1 MRAAAGA
8 PRAPARLPYP
18 EHRLLAWTVVLILI
32 AVNAIY
38 VAAEFAAVS
47 VRHGQIQQR
56 AEDGSALARRLMPYL
71 ADAHALDRYIAACQ
85 IGITLSSLILGAY
98 GQATI
103 GQQFAA
109 TLERLAGLEPITA
122 QSTAA
127 LVVLVLLT
135 VMQMVLGELVPKSLA
150 LQFPAT
156 LALYTV
162 IPMQWSLRGL
172 AWFIVVLNGSGTAI
186 LRAIGASADGHRH
199 IHSPEEIELLI
210 AESREGGLLTPA
222 EQHRLSR
229 ALRLS
234 MRPIRDVMTPRVS
247 MDALDVDTEP
257 DEALALLQESPH
269 TRLPVYE
276 ETVDQIVGLVHTRDA
291 ALHVARDGRLPP
303 LRTLM
308 RPVLVVPDS
317 LTTDQVLTR
326 MREERR
332 QTAVVLDE
340 FGGTAGLV
348 TVGDILE
355 EVLGEVADEFKPAE
369 AVPEWLPDG
378 RVRLPGELRLEQAA
392 QWIGTHLHGD
402 ARTVA
407 GHVIETIGRIP
418 DAGERM
424 MVDGVLVEV
433 ERVEHHALES
443 VIVTPVPARNGS
455 ASAEDGA

>member
-1 MRAAAGA
+1 M
-8 PRAPARLPYP
+8 PVPYP

-47 VRHGQIQQR
+47 VRHSQIQQR

-85 IGITLSSLILGAY
+85 VGITLSSLILGAY

-103 GQQFAA
+103 GQQIAGA
-109 TLERLAGLEPITA
+109 LERLAGLEPLTA
-122 QSTAA
+122 QSAA
-127 LVVLVLLT
+127 AVTVLVGLT
-135 VMQMVLGELVPKSLA
+135 ALQMILGELVPKSLA
-150 LQFPAT
+150 LQFPVR

-162 IPMQWSLRGL
+162 VPMQWSLRGL
-172 AWFIVVLNGSGTAI
+172 AWFINVLNGSGTAL
-186 LRAIGASADGHRH
+186 LRLVGADTSGHRH

-210 AESREGGLLTPA
+210 AESRDGGLLTPA
-222 EQHRLSR
+222 EQQRLSR

-247 MDALDVDTEP
+247 MDAVEVDTEP
-257 DEALALLQESPH
+257 AEALALIRESPH

-276 ETVDQIVGLVHTRDA
+276 ETIDQIVGLVHTRDA
-291 ALHVARDGRLPP
+291 ALRIARDGGLPP
-303 LRTLM
+303 LRALM

-326 MREERR
+326 MREEHR
-332 QTAVVLDE
+332 QTAIVLDE

-348 TVGDILE
+348 SVGDILE

-369 AVPEWLPDG
+369 PVPEWLPDG
-378 RVRLPGELRLEQAA
+378 RVRLPGELRLEEAA

-418 DAGERM
+418 AAGERM
-424 MVDGVLVEV
+424 TVDGVLVEV
-433 ERVEHHALES
+433 ERVEHHTIEA
-443 VIVTPVPARNGS
+443 VIVTPLPARAG
-455 ASAEDGA
+455 ARDGEAEG